1 MYCSCSNST
10 SVLKGADMSARIL
23 SSQLPEQ
30 ARKPVLLQGW
40 VHRIRNLGGVR
51 FLLLR
56 DRAGIAQIVL
66 PKSLDIGN
74 IGCEFVVSI
83 NGMVRAEV
91 RAPNGV
97 EVSAERVEVIS
108 DAQTPP
114 IEIFKPMHAEQ
125 TRLDTLLDHRAVS
138 LRVPEVLEVFRI
150 QAEIVRA
157 FRDTLNS
164 MGFTEIHTPKL
175 VLAGAE
181 GGSAV
186 FEVKYYEGKA
196 YLGQSPQFYKQM
208 MVGSGLERVFEI
220 GHAYRA
226 EKSETSRHLTEF
238 VSLDLEMGFI
248 QSEQNVMRVLNEVI
262 AEIFEAVRT
271 KFGKPLPPVGTIP
284 QLSYPEAREVLKEK
298 FNKIE
303 GIEGD
308 LDTEGER
315 LIGQW
320 AREEHGSEL
329 IFVTGYEL
337 SRRPAYTMPH
347 PTNPKLSA
355 SFDLIYNGV
364 EIVTGGQRIHAY
376 EQLVQSLSGRGFN
389 PGSVE
394 GYLEAFKHGM
404 PPHGGFGLGLERLT
418 KQMLGLDNV
427 KQACL
432 FPRDRSRLTP

>member
-1 MYCSCSNST
+1 MSKFSHVSCLHVSPFLGTYCSCSNST

-30 ARKPVLLQGW
+30 AGKPVVLQGW

-56 DRAGIAQIVL
+56 DRAGIAQVVL

-74 IGCEFVVSI
+74 PGGNLGCEFVVSVH
-83 NGMVRAEV
+83 GAVRAES

-97 EVSAERVEVIS
+97 EVSAERVEVMS
-108 DAQTPP
+108 EAQTPP

-125 TRLDTLLDHRAVS
+125 TRVDTLLDHRAVS
-138 LRVPEVLEVFRI
+138 LRMPEVLEIFKI

-157 FRDTLNS
+157 FRDTLIS
-164 MGFTEIHTPKL
+164 KGFTEIHTPKL

-208 MVGSGLERVFEI
+208 KVGSGLERVFEI

-248 QSEQNVMRVLNEVI
+248 ESEQDVMRVLSGTI
-262 AEIFEAVRT
+262 AAVFESLKTNCAPILKRR
-271 KFGKPLPPVGTIP
+271 KIELPVVKEIP
-284 QLSYPEAREVLKEK
+284 QLSYPEAVSL
-298 FNKIE
+298 
-303 GIEGD
+303 
-308 LDTEGER
+308 L
-315 LIGQW
+315 
-320 AREEHGSEL
+320 A
-329 IFVTGYEL
+329 
-337 SRRPAYTMPH
+337 SR
-347 PTNPKLSA
+347 
-355 SFDLIYNGV
+355 
-364 EIVTGGQRIHAY
+364 
-376 EQLVQSLSGRGFN
+376 
-389 PGSVE
+389 
-394 GYLEAFKHGM
+394 
-404 PPHGGFGLGLERLT
+404 
-418 KQMLGLDNV
+418 
-427 KQACL
+427 
-432 FPRDRSRLTP
+432 

>member
-1 MYCSCSNST
+1 L
-10 SVLKGADMSARIL
+10 VLKGADMSARIL

-30 ARKPVLLQGW
+30 AGKPVLLQGW

-56 DRAGIAQIVL
+56 DRAGIAQVVL
-66 PKSLDIGN
+66 PKLLGAGN
-74 IGCEFVVSI
+74 PGGNLGCEFVVSVH
-83 NGMVRAEV
+83 GTVRTES

-108 DAQTPP
+108 EAQTPP

-138 LRVPEVLEVFRI
+138 VRMPEVLEIFKI

-157 FRDTLNS
+157 FRETLIP

-196 YLGQSPQFYKQM
+196 YLAQSPQFYKQM

-248 QSEQNVMRVLNEVI
+248 ESEQDVMRVLNEVI
-262 AEIFEAVRT
+262 TSIFESVRT
-271 KFGKPLPPVGTIP
+271 KFGKPLANVAAIP
-284 QLSYPEAREVLKEK
+284 QISFPEARQLLAQK
-298 FNKIE
+298 FNKTE
-303 GIEGD
+303 GLEGD

-320 AREEHGSEL
+320 AKETHGSEL
-329 IFVTGYEL
+329 VFVTGYEL

-347 PTNPKLSA
+347 PSNPKLSA
-355 SFDLIYNGV
+355 SFDLLYNGV
-364 EIVTGGQRIHAY
+364 EVVTGGQRIHRY
-376 EQLVQSLSGRGFN
+376 EPLVQSLSARGFN
-389 PGSVE
+389 PASVE

-432 FPRDRSRLTP
+432 FPRDRNRLTP

>member
-1 MYCSCSNST
+1 
-10 SVLKGADMSARIL
+10 VLKGADMSARIL

-30 ARKPVLLQGW
+30 AGKPVLLQGW

-74 IGCEFVVSI
+74 IGCEFVVSVH
-83 NGMVRAEV
+83 GTVRAES
-91 RAPNGV
+91 RAPDGV
-97 EVSAERVEVIS
+97 EVSAQRIDVIS
-108 DAQTPP
+108 EAQTPP

-138 LRVPEVLEVFRI
+138 LRIPEVLEIFKI
-150 QAEIVRA
+150 QAKIVRA
-157 FRDTLNS
+157 FRDTLIAT
-164 MGFTEIHTPKL
+164 GFTEIHTPKL

-186 FEVKYYEGKA
+186 FEVKYYDGKA
-196 YLGQSPQFYKQM
+196 YLAQSPQFYKQM
-208 MVGSGLERVFEI
+208 MVGSGLERVFEF

-238 VSLDLEMGFI
+238 MSLDLEMGFI
-248 QSEQNVMRVLNEVI
+248 ESEQDVMRVLNEVI
-262 AEIFEAVRT
+262 AAIFESVRT
-271 KFGKPLPPVGTIP
+271 KFGKPLPKVGTIP
-284 QLSYPEAREVLKEK
+284 QISYHEARGVLAEK
-298 FNKIE
+298 FNKTE
-303 GIEGD
+303 GLEGD

-315 LIGQW
+315 VIGQW
-320 AREEHGSEL
+320 AKQEHGSEL

-347 PTNPKLSA
+347 PTDPNLSA
-355 SFDLIYNGV
+355 SFDLLYNGV
-364 EIVTGGQRIHAY
+364 EIVTGGQRIHRY
-376 EQLVQSLSGRGFN
+376 EQLVQSLSARRFN
-389 PGSVE
+389 PASVE

-432 FPRDRSRLTP
+432 FPRDRNRLTP